1 MTTAAAD
8 SDPFLG
14 LVIAERYAIQRRI
27 GRGGMGA
34 VYLAR
39 QHPLGRDVALKM
51 IRADLV
57 GDVEV
62 VARFEREARAIARL
76 SDPHIVVVYD
86 FGHSNGSLY
95 LAMELLNGTSLGEL
109 LRQRGTLSLV
119 DALQITRDICVA
131 LEVAHTNGVIHRD
144 LKPDNI
150 MLVTADGRST
160 FAKVLDFGI
169 AKIAGGVDGAQTAAR
184 VVLGTPGYV
193 APDVIMGG
201 MGEDPRADLY
211 AVGVM
216 LFEMLAG
223 SAPFS
228 ATSPSALLVAQAS
241 GEAPLLS
248 SRVAVPSSVSDLVA
262 RLTARRPELRP
273 SSAREVIDVIDRLDL
288 SGATSLLRGGLP
300 TPPSSAPRNTLPLSA
315 LAGSVGGAPSS
326 LSSSSIPTMTATST
340 GTALG
345 SATVSTMSGIRP
357 PSSSFPPAVQQRAPR
372 ALIAA
377 ALVGVC
383 VVAALGIALLRPV
396 HPPETPVAPAVAAV
410 APAPVSTTAVAAPAP
425 VVAPVAPATP
435 VAAATPEP
443 ALEPTPPTPV
453 AVPTTPTAA
462 TATTTAAKPKPKPV
476 VAPKVEEPPPPP
488 PPPSLPALTSALV
501 KQGIV
506 GSVGKASACTNTN
519 IKLASGA
526 GLLIDHCPS
535 YRTIEGS
542 RQVML
547 TVTPAGDVVAA
558 RFTDPT
564 VNAHR
569 LGACVLESLKQWK
582 FPPFLGDAP
591 VEIGQRVV
599 FEACVPINGV
609 CVF

>member
-1 MTTAAAD
+1 MTTAAPD

-39 QHPLGRDVALKM
+39 QEPLGRDVALKL

-86 FGHSNGSLY
+86 FGQSNGSLY
-95 LAMELLNGTSLGEL
+95 LAMELLNGTPLGEV
-109 LRQRGTLSLV
+109 LRHRKTLSLV

-131 LEVAHTNGVIHRD
+131 LEVAHGNGVIHRD

-223 SAPFS
+223 SAPFA

-248 SRVAVPSSVSDLVA
+248 SRVAVPAAVSDLVA
-262 RLTARRPELRP
+262 RLTARRPEHRP
-273 SSAREVIDVIDRLDL
+273 ASARDVINLIDQLDL
-288 SGATSLLRGGLP
+288 GGASTTLRGGLP
-300 TPPSSAPRNTLPLSA
+300 TPNTPRGLGPTTLPLSV
-315 LAGSVGGAPSS
+315 LAGSVASELPVVSS
-326 LSSSSIPTMTATST
+326 VPTMTATTTGSIGPAATPST
-340 GTALG
+340 GTVAP
-345 SATVSTMSGIRP
+345 V
-357 PSSSFPPAVQQRAPR
+357 APR
-372 ALIAA
+372 SRRGVVAA
-377 ALVGVC
+377 ALGAAGV
-383 VVAALGIALLRPV
+383 VVALGVAVLRPAA
-396 HPPETPVAPAVAAV
+396 PPPLPQTPVVPAV
-410 APAPVSTTAVAAPAP
+410 TVAAPLPPPVVVAPVAAP
-425 VVAPVAPATP
+425 VVAPAAPEVPVA
-435 VAAATPEP
+435 VAAA
-443 ALEPTPPTPV
+443 AAPV
-453 AVPTTPTAA
+453 ATAPSTTRPARVAKAPVAPVAPVASVVPAA
-462 TATTTAAKPKPKPV
+462 PV
-476 VAPKVEEPPPPP
+476 VPVL
-488 PPPSLPALTSALV
+488 PSLTSALI

-506 GSVGKASACTNTN
+506 GSVGKAKACTNTN
-519 IKLASGA
+519 IKLAPSGP

-535 YRTIEGS
+535 YRTIDGS
-542 RQVML
+542 KQVAVM
-547 TVTPAGDVVAA
+547 VTPAGDVLSA
-558 RFTDPT
+558 RFTDPSVDT
-564 VNAHR
+564 NR
-569 LGACVLESLKQWK
+569 LGKCVLESLKGWK
-582 FPPFLGDAP
+582 FPPFAGDAP
-591 VEIGQRVV
+591 VEISQRVV

>member
-1 MTTAAAD
+1 MTTVPAD

-39 QHPLGRDVALKM
+39 QHPLGRDVALKL

-57 GDVEV
+57 GDAEV

-86 FGHSNGSLY
+86 FGQSNGSLY
-95 LAMELLNGTSLGEL
+95 LAMELLNGVPLGEQ

-131 LEVAHTNGVIHRD
+131 LEIAHGNGVIHRD

-241 GEAPLLS
+241 SEAPLLS
-248 SRVAVPSSVSDLVA
+248 SRVAVPSAVSDLVA

-273 SSAREVIDVIDRLDL
+273 SSAREVIDTIDRLDL
-288 SGATSLLRGGLP
+288 TGATAPLRGGLP
-300 TPPSSAPRNTLPLSA
+300 TPSPPGASGSTLPLAA
-315 LAGSVGGAPSS
+315 LAGGVGAPSLS
-326 LSSSSIPTMTATST
+326 VSSSVPTITATTT
-340 GTALG
+340 GQALG
-345 SATVSTMSGIRP
+345 PATPTTLHGVHAPSAQP
-357 PSSSFPPAVQQRAPR
+357 RAPW

-377 ALVGVC
+377 AIAGVC
-383 VVAALGIALLRPV
+383 VVAGLGIALLRS
-396 HPPETPVAPAVAAV
+396 
-410 APAPVSTTAVAAPAP
+410 PAPQ
-425 VVAPVAPATP
+425 TP
-435 VAAATPEP
+435 VAAAAPVSVP
-443 ALEPTPPTPV
+443 APSPTPV
-453 AVPTTPTAA
+453 AAVSAPAVAPAAPAAVPIAAPPTPEAVVTAPAPAPAPAAPAATTPT
-462 TATTTAAKPKPKPV
+462 KPKPKPV
-476 VAPKVEEPPPPP
+476 VVAAKVEEPPPPP
-488 PPPSLPALTSALV
+488 PPPSLPALTSSLV

-519 IKLASGA
+519 IKLAPSGP

-535 YRTIEGS
+535 YRTIDGS
-542 RQVML
+542 KQVALM
-547 TVTPAGDVVAA
+547 VTPAGDVVSA
-558 RFTDPT
+558 RFTDPA

-569 LGACVLESLKQWK
+569 LGACVLESLKKWK

-591 VEIGQRVV
+591 VEISQRVT